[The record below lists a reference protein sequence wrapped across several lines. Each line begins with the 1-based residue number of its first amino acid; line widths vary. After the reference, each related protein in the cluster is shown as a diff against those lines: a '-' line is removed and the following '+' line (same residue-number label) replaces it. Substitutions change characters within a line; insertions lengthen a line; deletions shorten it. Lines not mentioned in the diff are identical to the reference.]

1 MAKAKKSL
9 LFVCYSHTDETWKR
23 RLEKFL
29 AGGNLPDTLDIFSD
43 AAIRPGVKWEPEITD
58 ALRRSTAALVLV
70 SQDFMISPFIQQV
83 EMRELLLA
91 QAHRGLRLFLVP
103 VRATYYDGTYLER
116 FQWARP
122 PNKPLSLLPESEREG
137 AMVEVCQLIARELAA
152 PADPPTIERT
162 VRCLESVP
170 RLDLPVNYELK
181 AEVGR
186 GDYARCFL
194 AKDLMIDRDVIIKVL
209 HEELSRES
217 EAYDRYVRSAAKLP
231 HRNIL
236 GVLFSQTNKLPHFI
250 VTPSVPE
257 TLRERMSR
265 TWPSFQQATQWII
278 KLADTLH
285 FAHVRGCVHARLR
298 PQEIRLDENDEP
310 ILTGFRTLEY
320 AAAHPSVALA
330 GKVTLEDCWYASPET
345 RSRGVIAAKTD
356 QYLLGMLAYE
366 LLSGGRRE
374 VPKTWGAL
382 LDPATS
388 DAILYPRPLH
398 EVIEHCSESVSEVVM
413 KALDIDPARRWTD
426 LNELARRLEVASSG
440 QLCFEAAKASYRRCA
455 QRPEFY
461 ETVYEE
467 LFAAMPQA
475 QAMFK
480 KVSLE
485 RQFDVLRDAI
495 WLLLKYP
502 DTPDAGEPTIL
513 SRVARTH
520 SRITAAQYDLFRDA
534 ILAAVKTH
542 DGAAMVAHWR
552 DAMTPGFEYLK
563 AQVPKAEAARNAIPA
578 SQSAA
583 STQLRA

>member
-1 MAKAKKSL
+1 MGKAKKSL
-9 LFVCYSHTDETWKR
+9 LFVCYSHTDETWKK

-29 AGGNLPDTLDIFSD
+29 AGGNLPDTLEIFSD

-83 EMRELLLA
+83 EMRDLLLA

-152 PADPPTIERT
+152 PPDTPTIART
-162 VRCLESVP
+162 VACLESVP
-170 RLDLPVNYELK
+170 RLDLPANYELK

-217 EAYDRYVRSAAKLP
+217 EAYDRYVRSSARLP

-250 VTPSVPE
+250 VTSSVPE
-257 TLRERMSR
+257 TLRERMNQA
-265 TWPSFQQATQWII
+265 WPSFQQATQWIV

-285 FAHVRGCVHARLR
+285 FAHARGCVHARLR

-310 ILTGFRTLEY
+310 VLTGFRTLEY
-320 AAAHPSVALA
+320 AAAHPSVAL
-330 GKVTLEDCWYASPET
+330 GGRVTLEDCWYASPET
-345 RSRGVIAAKTD
+345 RSHGVITAKTD
-356 QYLLGMLAYE
+356 QYLLGVLAYE
-366 LLSGGRRE
+366 LISGGRRE
-374 VPKTWGAL
+374 APRSWGSL
-382 LDPATS
+382 LDPVTA
-388 DAILYPRPLH
+388 DAILHPRPLH
-398 EVIEHCSESVSEVVM
+398 EVVEHCSHGVSDVIM
-413 KALDIDPARRWTD
+413 KALNVDPASRWSD
-426 LNELARRLEVASSG
+426 LHELARRLEVASSG
-440 QLCFEAAKASYRRCA
+440 EACFEAAKASYRRCA
-455 QRPEFY
+455 QRSEFY
-461 ETVYEE
+461 ATVYEA
-467 LFAAMPQA
+467 LFSAMPQA
-475 QAMFK
+475 RAMFK
-480 KVSLE
+480 KVSLD

-495 WLLLKYP
+495 WLLLKYA
-502 DTPDAGEPTIL
+502 DTPDVGEPTIL

-520 SRITAAQYDLFRDA
+520 SRITAEQYDLFRDA
-534 ILAAVKTH
+534 ILAAVEKH
-542 DGAAMVAHWR
+542 DGPAMVTHWR
-552 DAMTPGFEYLK
+552 EAMMPGFEYLK
-563 AQVPKAEAARNAIPA
+563 AQAPKSEAARNAVPVTHTA
-578 SQSAA
+578 NVM
-583 STQLRA
+583 LRA